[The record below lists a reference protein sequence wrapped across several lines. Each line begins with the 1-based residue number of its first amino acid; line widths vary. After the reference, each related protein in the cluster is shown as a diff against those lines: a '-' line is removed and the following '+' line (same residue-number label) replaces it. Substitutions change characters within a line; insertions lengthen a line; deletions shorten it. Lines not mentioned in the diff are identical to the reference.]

1 MHPYKHMSVHAFNR
15 LSYGATVLQRTED
28 YKGNNLIYL
37 TKNLKKKC
45 RIELILK
52 NNYF

>member
-37 TKNLKKKC
+37 KEFKEKMQNWINSEK
-45 RIELILK
+45 
-52 NNYF
+52 